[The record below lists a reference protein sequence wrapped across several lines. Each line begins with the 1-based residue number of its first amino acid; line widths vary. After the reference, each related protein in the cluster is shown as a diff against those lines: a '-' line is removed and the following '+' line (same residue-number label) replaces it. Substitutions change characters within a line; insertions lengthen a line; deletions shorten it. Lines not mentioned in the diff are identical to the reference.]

1 MSWKDHLREGIPE
14 LTALRLF
21 DYETAGPELARLDC
35 NELAFA
41 PTADEMETFV
51 QALRGVAINRYPDVS
66 GLPLRQALATR
77 WRVEPDEILLGS
89 GSVETLAMLMTAFGA
104 GGQSAPARVIFP
116 DPSFPYYEVVSR
128 SHGLQAVPV
137 PLDASF
143 QLDEARIAQTIDRER
158 PALAIF
164 ASPNNPT
171 GNRFDPEALERL
183 ARRMD
188 AAFVV
193 DEAYADFDGRTML
206 SRFRATP
213 GLFVMRSL
221 SKIGLAGLR
230 LGALVGTRDAIAQ
243 IDKVRLPWN
252 VSAIAI
258 ALGCAALACPDFIER
273 RIRTVVDLRH
283 ALEAALCRV
292 PGLVVYP
299 SDANFLLVRVPA
311 DASEVAGRLVRRG
324 VLVKDVSRPGL
335 LERCLRITVGT
346 SLENERCVSAL
357 GDYLEVLRD
366 TSIVR
371 RRGGAT

>member
-1 MSWKDHLREGIPE
+1 MSWKDHLREEIST

-21 DYETAGPELARLDC
+21 DYEAGPPDLARLDC

-41 PTADEMETFV
+41 PSPDEMETFV
-51 QALRGVAINRYPDVS
+51 RALRNVALHRYPDVS
-66 GLPLRQALATR
+66 GLPLRKALAAR
-77 WRVEPDEILLGS
+77 WNVEPDEILLGS

-104 GGQSAPARVIFP
+104 SDRGAPARVIYP
-116 DPSFPYYEVVSR
+116 DPSFPYYEVVAR
-128 SHGLQAVPV
+128 AHGLRAVPI
-137 PLDASF
+137 PLDPTF
-143 QLDEARIAQTIDRER
+143 RLDEARIADAIDRER

-171 GNRFDPEALERL
+171 GNRFDPEVIERL
-183 ARRMD
+183 ARRLD
-188 AAFVV
+188 SVFVV

-206 SRFRATP
+206 PRLRATP

-230 LGALVGTRDAIAQ
+230 LGALVGPRDAIAQ

-252 VSAIAI
+252 VSALAIAI
-258 ALGCAALACPDFIER
+258 GCAALACPDFVER
-273 RIRTVVDLRH
+273 RVRAVVELRQAFEG
-283 ALEAALCRV
+283 ALRQV

-299 SDANFLLVRVPA
+299 SAANFLLVRVER
-311 DASEVAGRLVRRG
+311 DVSDVARRLGRSG

-346 SLENERCVSAL
+346 AAENARCVDAL
-357 GDYLEVLRD
+357 
-366 TSIVR
+366 R
-371 RRGGAT
+371 RCIDEQGAVIPVQEASG

>member
-1 MSWKDHLREGIPE
+1 MSWRDHLREGISE
-14 LTALRLF
+14 LIALRLF
-21 DYETAGPELARLDC
+21 DYETAGRELARLDC

-41 PTADEMETFV
+41 PTPDEMETFV
-51 QALRGVAINRYPDVS
+51 RALRGVAIHRYPDVS
-66 GLPLRQALATR
+66 GLPLREALAAR

-89 GSVETLAMLMTAFGA
+89 GSVETLTMLMTAFGTS
-104 GGQSAPARVIFP
+104 GQREPARVIFP
-116 DPSFPYYEVVSR
+116 DPSFPYYEVASR
-128 SHGLQAVPV
+128 SHGLRAVPV

-143 QLDEARIAQTIDRER
+143 QLDEARIAKTIDEER

-171 GNRFDPEALERL
+171 GNRFDPEVLERL

-206 SRFRATP
+206 PRLRATP

-230 LGALVGTRDAIAQ
+230 VGALIGPRDAIAQ

-258 ALGCAALACPDFIER
+258 ALGCAALECPDFIER
-273 RIRTVVDLRH
+273 RIRIVVGLRH
-283 ALEAALCRV
+283 ALDVALRQV
-292 PGLVVYP
+292 PGVVVYP
-299 SDANFLLVRVPA
+299 SDANFLLARVPA
-311 DASEVAGRLVRRG
+311 DASEAARRLVRRG

-335 LERCLRITVGT
+335 LDRCLRITVGT
-346 SLENERCVSAL
+346 SQENERCVSAL
-357 GDYLEVLRD
+357 RDCLEVVR
-366 TSIVR
+366 TSP
-371 RRGGAT
+371 